1 MDLREI
7 NFGVEIETVKRT
19 RERVARAIYSVVG
32 GEVRHV
38 GSPASF
44 DPWEI
49 TDEQGRTWKVVADG
63 SLINVPGHLRA
74 EVVSP
79 VLAYEDIPIL
89 QEVIR
94 AVRRSGAK
102 VDEKCGI
109 HVHVDATAF
118 DGRTLGN
125 LAKIIYKQGALNILV
140 CRCNERATLI
150 YLALVN
156 ELNPRRKNMA
166 QEYES
171 NSEAPEE
178 DVEDFAEKEDDESST
193 TVRYSISSYGADYP
207 VDGLVKRMEKGDIQ
221 IPEFQRKFVWTHAQ
235 CSRFIESLLLG
246 LPVPGIFLSK
256 EPETQKL
263 FVIDGQQRLMTLKC
277 FYDGIINER
286 EFKLNGVNSEFE
298 GLTYK
303 TLKDED
309 RRRLDDSI
317 IHATIVRQE
326 EPEEDQSSIYLVF
339 ERLNTGGTPLSSQE
353 IRACIY
359 HGPFN
364 DLLRE
369 LNNNP
374 SWRKIY
380 GKESK
385 RAKDQELILRF
396 FALLYNIDSYKR
408 PMKLFLS
415 EFMAE
420 YRYLKSQERENFKN
434 IFESTVQL
442 ASNLEPSVFRPERA
456 LNVSVLES
464 ILIGTAKRLGQGEIS
479 DIPAYKQTAQDLVKD
494 KDFLTKCKVGTTDVE
509 NVRGRIAASIDSFK
523 NVQ

>member
-1 MDLREI
+1 MD
-7 NFGVEIETVKRT
+7 
-19 RERVARAIYSVVG
+19 
-32 GEVRHV
+32 
-38 GSPASF
+38 
-44 DPWEI
+44 
-49 TDEQGRTWKVVADG
+49 
-63 SLINVPGHLRA
+63 
-74 EVVSP
+74 
-79 VLAYEDIPIL
+79 
-89 QEVIR
+89 
-94 AVRRSGAK
+94 
-102 VDEKCGI
+102 
-109 HVHVDATAF
+109 
-118 DGRTLGN
+118 
-125 LAKIIYKQGALNILV
+125 
-140 CRCNERATLI
+140 
-150 YLALVN
+150 
-156 ELNPRRKNMA
+156 

-171 NSEAPEE
+171 NSEALEE

-207 VDGLVKRMEKGDIQ
+207 VDGLVKRMRKEDIQ
-221 IPEFQRKFVWTHAQ
+221 IPDFQRKFVWTHAQ

-277 FYDGIINER
+277 FYDGIISER
-286 EFKLNGVNSEFE
+286 EFKLKGVNTEFE

-303 TLKDED
+303 TLKEED

-369 LNNNP
+369 LNRNID
-374 SWRKIY
+374 WRNIY

-396 FALLYNIDSYKR
+396 FALLYNMDNYKR

-415 EFMAE
+415 EFMATN
-420 YRYLKSQERENFKN
+420 RHLKSQDRDREAFKN
-434 IFESTVQL
+434 IFESAVHL
-442 ASNLEPSVFRPERA
+442 ASNLDSSVFRPERA

-464 ILIGTAKRLGQGEIS
+464 VLIGTAKRLDQGSIS
-479 DIPAYKQTAQDLVKD
+479 DIPGYKQTAQYLVRD
-494 KDFLTKCKVGTTDVE
+494 EDFLTKCKVGTTDLD
-509 NVRGRIAASIDSFK
+509 NVRGRIAASIDRFK